1 MISDM
6 RGGPKTSDIRS
17 IAPTTG
23 SDLLG
28 LTEMQSPADEVIE

>member
-1 MISDM
+1 MTSDM

-17 IAPTTG
+17 ITPTTG

-28 LTEMQSPADEVIE
+28 LTEMQLPAEVIE